1 MVGCPLIASKCG
13 ITTTTKGVYTLAD
26 NTTALIIDV
35 LNNAGPSLNDKCSWV
50 AISTGYAPTFFM
62 SMGGGSKGL
71 TTANW

>member
-1 MVGCPLIASKCG
+1 MVGCPLIAGKCG
-13 ITTTTKGVYTLAD
+13 ITTSTKGVYSLVD
-26 NTTALIIDV
+26 NTTALVIDV

-50 AISTGYAPTFFM
+50 ATSTSYAPTFFM